1 MSAVSAPRNYQV
13 VDNVL
18 FGADADIK
26 EWVRR
31 RLPHVGD
38 GFAPDATA
46 LGVLRQGKLVGG
58 VVYDRFGETN
68 GHGNIFMSAAMDDPR
83 WARRKVLQHL
93 FAYPF
98 ITLGCRRM
106 TTVTTPDNQAA
117 IQADLKMGFQI
128 EGVLRCMFPGDVDG
142 IVLGMLREECRYLGA

>member
-1 MSAVSAPRNYQV
+1 MSAVAAPRNIQV

-18 FGADADIK
+18 YGADADIK
-26 EWVRR
+26 EFVRR
-31 RLPHVGD
+31 RLPHVGE

-46 LGVLRQGKLVGG
+46 LGVLLHGKLVGG
-58 VVYDRFGETN
+58 VVYDRFGETH
-68 GHGNIFMSAAMDDPR
+68 GHANIFMSAAMDHPR
-83 WARRKVLQHL
+83 WARRSVLHRL

-98 ITLGCRRM
+98 IQLGCRRM

-117 IQADLKMGFQI
+117 IKADLAMGFQI